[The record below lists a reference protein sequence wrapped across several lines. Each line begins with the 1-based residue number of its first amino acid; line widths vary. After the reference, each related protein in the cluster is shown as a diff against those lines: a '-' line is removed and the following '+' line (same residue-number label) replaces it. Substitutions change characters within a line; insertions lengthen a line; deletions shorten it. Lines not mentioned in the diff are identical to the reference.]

1 MIQIARAS
9 PTAHALRAWVDRV
22 RLRHWAHFLVL
33 PLATFDPAAGLAE
46 ASLAAARGIAIAF
59 AILAFGYLLNQVS
72 DRGMDLDAR
81 KNPFIADESQQW
93 LSLAVLL
100 AVALL
105 LAAQSP
111 WPAQL
116 ATLSCLAV
124 GSIYSIGPRI
134 KSTPILGS
142 LANFGNFGPLLF
154 VGMATTALPP
164 RFGALVLV
172 FAAVLLQ
179 NQLIH
184 EAGDAVEDRGGG
196 VRTTW
201 LSCGPTWTSAM
212 AAGLGVVAT
221 LATARLAH
229 PGAVA
234 ALAGLSAVLFG
245 AVFPLLLARR
255 GGDWRQATRL
265 RIAHRWCAAAFG
277 ALLFAAWRWP
287 A

>member
-1 MIQIARAS
+1 
-9 PTAHALRAWVDRV
+9 LRVWVDRV
-22 RLRHWAHFLVL
+22 RLRHWAHFLLL
-33 PLATFDPAAGLAE
+33 PLATFDPAPGLAE
-46 ASLAAARGIAIAF
+46 AGLAAARGIVIAF
-59 AILAFGYLLNQVS
+59 AILAFGYLINQVS
-72 DRGMDLDAR
+72 DRGMDLDPR
-81 KNPFIADESQQW
+81 KNPFVADDSQQW

-105 LAAQSP
+105 LATQSP

-116 ATLSCLAV
+116 ATLSCLV
-124 GSIYSIGPRI
+124 FGYVYSMGPRI

-142 LANFGNFGPLLF
+142 LANFGNLGPLLF
-154 VGMATTALPP
+154 VGMATPALPP
-164 RFGALVLV
+164 RFGALVLA
-172 FAAVLLQ
+172 FAAILLQ

-201 LSCGPTWTSAM
+201 LSFGPTWTSAM

-221 LATARLAH
+221 LATARLVH
-229 PGAVA
+229 PGAAA
-234 ALAGLSAVLFG
+234 ALASLSAALFG
-245 AVFPLLLARR
+245 ASFPLLLARR
-255 GGDWRQATRL
+255 GSDWRKATRL
-265 RIAHRWCAAAFG
+265 RIAHRWCAATFG